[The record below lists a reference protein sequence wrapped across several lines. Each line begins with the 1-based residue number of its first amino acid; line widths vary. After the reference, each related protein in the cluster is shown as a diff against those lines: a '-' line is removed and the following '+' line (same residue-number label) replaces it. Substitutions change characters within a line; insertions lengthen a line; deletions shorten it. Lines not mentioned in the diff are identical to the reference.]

1 MSWKLW
7 EKNKEEPPR
16 RISDS
21 SLPTDLYHHA
31 VLIGALFAHGS
42 APPFDMWC
50 NPTVAVP
57 VALAPTFQRLAQ
69 SFQVWSWVV
78 LVGDKHGTQASKHAL
93 DVVCLQVA
101 RERGTSDARQMCN
114 NFVDIGLV
122 TGRAAKSAMTDENQ
136 KGANMPWTYFA
147 ANEMLVR
154 LAEQLSH
161 NKTDGEFKGNE
172 VLLGQCI
179 AHATDRASEV
189 FDVMLRNVRYTPETF
204 EEWLWSTHPGGY
216 ERHLQRR
223 WNNPLFR
230 AERCKVTASDV
241 YHAWIKDDAA
251 MDALR
256 VRVKDLL
263 AEWQDISSGNCN
275 DLGWCNDML
284 KKVEELITAY
294 YKIGGD
300 AVVLETL
307 QSARRH
313 VIEWWKEGLAGDEE
327 RLQALERAE
336 QKWKEFAYLDN
347 VFVQQATNPEYIPLD
362 ELTAALLSEP
372 ADNIRAYCDYLV
384 SINKDN
390 PLPILRN
397 VALDLV
403 RSATA
408 KCMGRGGEIPDW
420 KDKLDALGAS
430 FTIAKG

>member
-7 EKNKEEPPR
+7 EKDKEEPQPR
-16 RISDS
+16 TLGD
-21 SLPTDLYHHA
+21 SLPTDLYRHA
-31 VLIGALFAHGS
+31 VFIGVLFARS
-42 APPFDMWC
+42 APPFDCWRD
-50 NPTVAVP
+50 PTVDVP
-57 VALAPTFQRLAQ
+57 VALDPIFQRLAQ

-93 DVVCLQVA
+93 DVFCLQVA

-114 NFVDIGLV
+114 NFLDIGLMS
-122 TGRAAKSAMTDENQ
+122 GRAVKSAMTDENR

-189 FDVMLRNVRYTPETF
+189 LDVMLRNVRYTPETF

-230 AERCKVTASDV
+230 AERRKVTASDV
-241 YHAWIKDDAA
+241 YHAWIKDGV
-251 MDALR
+251 ALDELEAK
-256 VRVKDLL
+256 VNTFLKAQPTDLPPDW
-263 AEWQDISSGNCN
+263 AEWCN
-275 DLGWCNDML
+275 GTRA
-284 KKVEELITAY
+284 KVDELLDEP
-294 YKIGGD
+294 YKIGGNIGKT
-300 AVVLETL
+300 VSTL
-307 QSARRH
+307 QYIRSH
-313 VIEWWKEGLAGDEE
+313 TIETWRAGLTGDQKGLE
-327 RLQALERAE
+327 ALEHAE
-336 QKWKEFAYLDN
+336 EEMKKWEWLRND
-347 VFVQQATNPEYIPLD
+347 FVQQSANSDYIPRD
-362 ELTAALLSEP
+362 ELLPALLSESVE
-372 ADNIRAYCDYLV
+372 NIRAYCNYLV
-384 SINKDN
+384 SINTDN
-390 PLPILRN
+390 PLSILRN

-408 KCMGRGGEIPDW
+408 ECMGLGEEIPNW
-420 KDKLDALGAS
+420 KDKLDALGATS
-430 FTIAKG
+430 TPAKG